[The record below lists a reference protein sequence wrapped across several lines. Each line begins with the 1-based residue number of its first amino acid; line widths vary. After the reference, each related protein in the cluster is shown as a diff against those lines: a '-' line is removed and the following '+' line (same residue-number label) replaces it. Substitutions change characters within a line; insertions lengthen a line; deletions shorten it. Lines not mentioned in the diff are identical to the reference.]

1 MTRNRAEA
9 AALAAYNEL
18 SGPRAGSQAPSRR
31 NFQNS
36 VQVAEPGRVRVGV
49 PSARTRWRNEPPAEA
64 DSEPGAEA
72 DSEPEEPHAAWQC
85 HLSLI
90 RPAAETSSSR
100 FSRIRF
106 FRDYDD

>member
-49 PSARTRWRNEPPAEA
+49 PSARTRWRNEPPARLRPRQIP
-64 DSEPGAEA
+64 SLKSRMPPGSA
-72 DSEPEEPHAAWQC
+72 
-85 HLSLI
+85 
-90 RPAAETSSSR
+90 T
-100 FSRIRF
+100 
-106 FRDYDD
+106 